1 MKVLD
6 SISIKYRIQLS
17 EKTYVDNDGYLVC
30 EDAIFGR
37 IGVQEYAK
45 GELGIPGNPNEAVE
59 VYRKPEYIFDEESLS
74 TLDGKPLT
82 LGHPKV
88 KVNINNY
95 NQFAKGFV
103 QNVHHDD
110 NNIIGDIRV
119 TDKKVREIIESRSMR
134 ELSLGYDM
142 VLCQD
147 EENDNVYFCKD
158 IVYNHLALV
167 KQGRAGNA
175 MILDEKSELLE
186 GGVDTM
192 LNEKQNV
199 VVNDNVVEEDQNKGK
214 EEDQDKVKDQAKE
227 NDNKVEDNEPEKG
240 KEEDKKDDEDKQD
253 KTEDACKDACKDNDK
268 KDTQPDNDKKVEDE
282 KKENKKMSLL
292 DRAMEIDKIQDPE
305 LKQMLKD
312 DLKKEMG
319 VQTKVADENTTITKV
334 DIKDNDNNDLISH
347 ADKMQA
353 FYDDF
358 DPHLYGN
365 DCMGKEYRNAMKDK
379 VISRKLED
387 TFRQS
392 RINNK

>member
-6 SISIKYRIQLS
+6 SISSKYRIQLS
-17 EKTYVDNDGYLVC
+17 EKTYIDNDGYLIC

-59 VYRKPEYIFDEESLS
+59 VYRRPEYIFDEESLS

-110 NNIIGDIRV
+110 NNIIGDIRI
-119 TDKKVREIIESRSMR
+119 TDKEVRDIIESRRMR

-147 EENDNVYFCKD
+147 EENEDVYFCKD

-175 MILDEKSELLE
+175 MILDEKSEVLE
-186 GGVDTM
+186 ERGNTE
-192 LNEKQNV
+192 LPNENEKV
-199 VVNDNVVEEDQNKGK
+199 VDELMENEEQKENKEVDQEIHDNETTEPDK
-214 EEDQDKVKDQAKE
+214 EEKQEEEQE
-227 NDNKVEDNEPEKG
+227 E
-240 KEEDKKDDEDKQD
+240 KEEQKEEKAD
-253 KTEDACKDACKDNDK
+253 DACKDACKDEDTDK
-268 KDTQPDNDKKVEDE
+268 EEVEETKDE
-282 KKENKKMSLL
+282 KENEEMSLL
-292 DRAMEIDKIQDPE
+292 DKAMEIDKINDPE
-305 LKQMLKD
+305 LKQLLKD
-312 DLKKEMG
+312 ELKKQMG
-319 VQTKVADENTTITKV
+319 VEAKVADEKPQVTKV
-334 DIKDNDNNDLISH
+334 EINDNEDSQVSH
-347 ADKMQA
+347 EDKMQA
-353 FYDDF
+353 FYDSF

-365 DCMGKEYRNAMKDK
+365 DCMGKEYRDAMKDK
-379 VISRKLED
+379 VISRRLED
-387 TFRQS
+387 IFRQN
-392 RINNK
+392 RVNK

>member
-6 SISIKYRIQLS
+6 SISSKYRIQLS
-17 EKTYVDNDGYLVC
+17 EKTYIDNDGYLIC

-45 GELGIPGNPNEAVE
+45 GELGIPGNPNDAVE
-59 VYRKPEYIFDEESLS
+59 VYRKPEYIFDEASLS

-110 NNIIGDIRV
+110 NNIIGDIRI
-119 TDKKVREIIESRSMR
+119 TDNPVRDIIENRTMR

-147 EENDNVYFCKD
+147 EENEDVYFCKD

-186 GGVDTM
+186 KGEDTM
-192 LNEKQNV
+192 PNEN
-199 VVNDNVVEEDQNKGK
+199 E
-214 EEDQDKVKDQAKE
+214 KVKDELMENEEQKE
-227 NDNKVEDNEPEKG
+227 NKEVDQEIHDNETTETE
-240 KEEDKKDDEDKQD
+240 KEESQESEKEQEKEVEEKEE
-253 KTEDACKDACKDNDK
+253 KTDDACKDACKDEDTDK
-268 KDTQPDNDKKVEDE
+268 EEVEKETKDEKE
-282 KKENKKMSLL
+282 KKEMSLL

-305 LKQMLKD
+305 LRKMLKD
-312 DLKKEMG
+312 ELSKEMG
-319 VQTKVADENTTITKV
+319 IQSKVVDEKPTTTKVEIN
-334 DIKDNDNNDLISH
+334 DNDNELISH
-347 ADKMQA
+347 EDKMQA
-353 FYDDF
+353 FYDSF

-365 DCMGKEYRNAMKDK
+365 DCMGRDYRDAMKDK
-379 VISRKLED
+379 VISRRLED

-392 RINNK
+392 RVNK